1 MGRLSVAVISTIS
14 AAAFSHIA
22 SAADLPMKT
31 PVKAPDAVVTNWTG
45 VYVNGGF
52 GYGLWSADTTTVNP
66 STGACLLCVTQTQGG
81 KGWLGVVGIGYDYQ
95 FASNFVAGVFGDV
108 NFGRLKGTIQDQGP
122 FFAGE
127 TKEEWAWAAGA
138 RVGWLMTPEAL
149 IYVNGGYTSARFSGA
164 NMVNTFV
171 GASTGFSTPGVTTH
185 GGFVGIGTE
194 YALAGTLGLGPGW
207 FWRNEYRYASYGSKS
222 LTDTN
227 GAGAQANITFKP
239 VVQTVTSEIVYKLN
253 TGGPSYAAA
262 PLPPA
267 NWSGFYINGGI
278 GYGGW
283 VADTTTVNP
292 TTGLC
297 ILCIVQKQGGKGWLG
312 VAGVGFDYQIMPRI
326 VAGVFG
332 DFDFSSLK
340 GTIQDQGPFF
350 VGSIKQEDAW
360 AVGARAGWLVTP
372 RLLTY
377 WNVGYS
383 SARFSGTN
391 MVFSFNGSPT
401 GFTTPGTTFNG
412 WFAGGGL
419 EAPIMPNLFWRTEYR
434 YASYD
439 SKSLSDTNGTGIG
452 LAANITFKPVVQ
464 TVTTQL
470 LYKFNWWR

>member
-14 AAAFSHIA
+14 AAAFTHIA
-22 SAADLPMKT
+22 SAAYLPIKA
-31 PVKAPDAVVTNWTG
+31 VKAPDAVATNWTG

-52 GYGLWSADTTTVNP
+52 GYGIWSADTTTVN
-66 STGACLLCVTQTQGG
+66 STTGACTLCATQTQGG

-95 FASNFVAGVFGDV
+95 FASNFVACVFGDV
-108 NFGRLKGTIQDQGP
+108 NFGKLKGTIQDQFP

-138 RVGWLMTPEAL
+138 RVGWLMTPAAL
-149 IYVNGGYTSARFSGA
+149 IYVNGGYTSARFSRA
-164 NMVNTFV
+164 NMVTTFQS
-171 GASTGFSTPGVTTH
+171 ASTGFFTPDVTVH

-207 FWRNEYRYASYGSKS
+207 LWRNEYRYASYDSKS

-227 GAGAQANITFKP
+227 GAGAQAANITFKP

-253 TGGPSYAAA
+253 TGGPSYPAA
-262 PLPPA
+262 PLPPV
-267 NWSGFYINGGI
+267 NWNGFYINGGI

-283 VADTTTVNP
+283 VADTTTVSA
-292 TTGLC
+292 TTGFCVLC
-297 ILCIVQKQGGKGWLG
+297 VVQKQGGKGWLG
-312 VAGVGFDYQIMPRI
+312 VAGAGFDYQIMPRI

-332 DFDFSSLK
+332 DFDFSRLK

-391 MVFSFNGSPT
+391 MVIAFNSGPT
-401 GFTTPGTTFNG
+401 SFTTPETTFNG

-419 EAPIMPNLFWRTEYR
+419 EAPILPNLFWRTEYR

-439 SKSLSDTNGTGIG
+439 SKSLTDTNGAGG
-452 LAANITFKPVVQ
+452 VQANITFKPVVQ